1 MSQLSPEFTQR
12 ILSNPSFKELA
23 SARAKLRWTL
33 SLITLA
39 LFFGFIAVIST
50 ARGALGA
57 NVANSAI
64 PLGLMVAFTMI
75 VLVVLLTGF
84 YVQRSNARFDRL
96 AQILT
101 REFGQ

>member
-1 MSQLSPEFTQR
+1 MSQLSPELTQR

-33 SLITLA
+33 SLVTLA

-64 PLGLMVAFTMI
+64 PLGLVVAFTMI

-84 YVQRSNARFDRL
+84 YVQRSNTRFDRL

>member
-1 MSQLSPEFTQR
+1 
-12 ILSNPSFKELA
+12 
-23 SARAKLRWTL
+23 
-33 SLITLA
+33 
-39 LFFGFIAVIST
+39 VIST

-64 PLGLMVAFTMI
+64 PLGLVVAFTMI

-84 YVQRSNARFDRL
+84 YVQRSNTRFDRL